1 MKRPPLIAMLALMAA
16 PAAAQPVP
24 DQTPT
29 PIAAMPPLA
38 PVTYVGPEQ
47 LDLPRVLPAWPQPGT
62 LASEADIQTM
72 LALQLRRTPAD
83 EVDAQ
88 ADSTTTMID
97 FTTRLLGPEATPARY
112 PKLFALMA
120 ALHQDMRR
128 INRAA
133 NEARGFRPRPVV
145 FDPRIRPS
153 LDMAGHGSAAYPSAR
168 ASSGQVWADVM
179 AQIMPTSAAQAQ
191 AEAERI
197 AWRRVVGG
205 VHYPSDIAG
214 SRHVARAVQKAL
226 ANSPAFKQA
235 MDEVRAEFAH
245 E

>member
-1 MKRPPLIAMLALMAA
+1 VIRLAILALALA
-16 PAAAQPVP
+16 TPAVAQMP

-29 PIAAMPPLA
+29 PASALPPLK
-38 PVTYVGPEQ
+38 PVTYVGPDA
-47 LDLPRVLPAWPQPGT
+47 LDLPRVLPAWPAATT
-62 LASEADIQTM
+62 LASEADVQTI
-72 LALQLRRTPAD
+72 LALQLRRTKA
-83 EVDAQ
+83 EEADAQ
-88 ADSTTTMID
+88 ADSTTTMRD
-97 FTTRLLGPEATPARY
+97 FTVKLLGADATPARY
-112 PKLFALMA
+112 PKLFALMD

-133 NEARGFRPRPVV
+133 NVAQGFRMRPVR

-153 LDMAGHGSAAYPSAR
+153 LDMVGHGDAAYPSAR

-179 AQIMPTSAAQAQ
+179 STLRPDLATAAQ

-214 SRHVARAVQKAL
+214 SRHVARAVGAALGRAPTFQAAL
-226 ANSPAFKQA
+226 AA
-235 MDEVRAEFAH
+235 VRAELGR
-245 E
+245 